1 NRPMKRFHIKT
12 LITACI
18 SCSLM
23 NLSYSDQTPAS
34 DIHLVTEELKESVK
48 NMENPISLDYRNVKT
63 CEEMKSLID
72 DYIRKNHEGQIH
84 RGTGLIREKENGK
97 YVLVCATFNK
107 DDKMLILSF
116 DVTSI
121 FHELLH
127 SSDKKTREEIKEYI
141 ASLTS

>member
-1 NRPMKRFHIKT
+1 MKTSNIKT
-12 LITACI
+12 LITAGASCI
-18 SCSLM
+18 FIHS
-23 NLSYSDQTPAS
+23 SYSEQTATS
-34 DIHLVTEELKESVK
+34 DTPQVKEELKESVK

-121 FHELLH
+121 FDELLH